1 MKYAENDRLR
11 PFSNLRSL
19 MLIRAVSRIAMLVMT
34 LSLVAI
40 ATPAAANNCLQ
51 DEYGKKVVCTANDVS
66 IASASNIRKLDG
78 TPLTT
83 CPSGGTFSFIAD
95 FHIVTTATARENIG
109 MYFQTAGGSNALTG
123 TCSDNIISPLH
134 DAGANGIVSCGSGA
148 GQIPCLGSALYH
160 EYDTSLAGDNCGDTT
175 SADGTNQIV
184 TVEVDNAKCQAA
196 AGSKNVALPA
206 CTSWQQPGGALLCAS
221 SPPNTG
227 WPYVPAAVP
236 GSPSKCNC
244 NTALTIP
251 VQVQTPGVTVT
262 KSATPTSVNDPGGTV
277 TYSVAV
283 TNNLSGFGN
292 VTLNQICDS
301 AYGTIVTQA
310 DQPACPTGITGLDG
324 TASTASPASCSV
336 PQTITFGSTYTC
348 TFTVNET
355 EQYSSPSV
363 TDIATANGVGQDGVA
378 PFSNQSNSVTVT
390 FNEAPTTAT
399 TAKSFISTQA
409 GCATVRYDVD
419 IHNTSGA
426 DETLMLEASAP
437 GTPPV
442 VALNDSQ
449 YGDVTKVQGN
459 VLGTTC
465 GIASGSYGL
474 GTMAS
479 GKPGALMSTAG
490 TLPSTIATGGDYTC
504 QFDAQFCSGLG
515 TVTTSTGSCNGIQ
528 QTDTI
533 TPALLDDEGNP
544 FTNVSNTLTVS
555 ECFSADVQSQ

>member
-1 MKYAENDRLR
+1 
-11 PFSNLRSL
+11 
-19 MLIRAVSRIAMLVMT
+19 MLVTM
-34 LSLVAI
+34 LAVVAS
-40 ATPAAANNCLQ
+40 ATPASAGNCLK
-51 DEYGKKVVCTANDVS
+51 DFYGKNVQCTANDVS
-66 IASASNIRKLDG
+66 VASASNVRKLDG

-83 CPSGGTFSFIAD
+83 CPSGGTFDFIAD
-95 FHIVTTATARENIG
+95 FHIVTTATSRENIG

-123 TCSDNIISPLH
+123 TCQDNIISPLH
-134 DAGANGIVSCGSGA
+134 DSGADGTVSCGSGA

-160 EYDTSLAGDNCGDTT
+160 EFDTSLAGDNCGDTT
-175 SADGTNQIV
+175 SADGNNQIV
-184 TVEVDNAKCQAA
+184 TVEVLGALCKAA
-196 AGSKNVALPA
+196 AGSTNVALPA

-236 GSPSKCNC
+236 GAPSKCNC
-244 NTALTIP
+244 NNGLTIP

-262 KSATPTSVNDPGGTV
+262 KSANPTSVDDPGGTV

-283 TNNLSGFGN
+283 KNDLSGFGS

-310 DQPACPTGITGLDG
+310 GQPACPTGITGLDG

-336 PQTITFGSTYTC
+336 PQTIAFGSTYTC
-348 TFTVNET
+348 TFNVNET

-363 TDIATANGVGQDGVA
+363 TDVATVSGVGQDGVT
-378 PFSNQSNSVTVT
+378 PFSGTSNSVTVT

-399 TAKSFISTQA
+399 TVKSFESTQA
-409 GCATVRYDVD
+409 GCATVRYGVD
-419 IHNTSGA
+419 IHNSSGA
-426 DETLMLEASAP
+426 DETLTLEASAP
-437 GTPPV
+437 GAPPV

-465 GIASGSYGL
+465 GIASGAYGL

-479 GKPGALMSTAG
+479 GKPGALVSTAG
-490 TLPSTIATGGDYTC
+490 TLPATIATGGDYTC
-504 QFDAQFCSGLG
+504 QFDAQFCGALS

-528 QTDTI
+528 QKDTI
-533 TPALLDDEGNP
+533 TPALVDDESNP

-555 ECFSADVQSQ
+555 ECFAPDVQSK